1 MKDVVIEWYIPYVIS
16 KRQML
21 IKAVMVSSALV
32 FFIDALVFMAVM
44 LLPSLIIGVTGFFLF
59 RSWRY
64 EYEYVYVNG
73 DFTISKIIRKEK
85 RKDVFHADRMD
96 MEAFVRGRR
105 EDGRTA
111 GDFTSG
117 REGREVYSMK
127 VKGAWIYI
135 EPSPEF
141 VEEMSKYYR
150 QG

>member
-21 IKAVMVSSALV
+21 IKAVMVSAALV

-85 RKDVFHADRMD
+85 RKDVFHADRVD

-105 EDGRTA
+105 KGGRTA
-111 GDFTSG
+111 GDFTSR

-135 EPSPEF
+135 EPRPEF